1 MNILQLKKYYF
12 FIPITFYHF
21 YEGKA
26 FEKQI
31 KAIGDATEKH
41 TKAIEYIAEKYTKT
55 IESGVEK

>member
-1 MNILQLKKYYF
+1 MKKYYF
-12 FIPITFYHF
+12 LIPITFYHF